1 MNRNMNAYFQYF
13 MPKKS
18 IAQHNACVQL
28 KNNIFHCKSTTI
40 PTSNITYVL
49 KLRMFIFRTG
59 TALVVVSQG
68 VVELQQLRLQHQRQ
82 QQDQQL
88 RQHPLGAVTCNYELF
103 LILN

>member
-1 MNRNMNAYFQYF
+1 
-13 MPKKS
+13 
-18 IAQHNACVQL
+18 
-28 KNNIFHCKSTTI
+28 
-40 PTSNITYVL
+40 
-49 KLRMFIFRTG
+49 MFIFRTG

-103 LILN
+103 LILKIL

>member
-1 MNRNMNAYFQYF
+1 
-13 MPKKS
+13 
-18 IAQHNACVQL
+18 
-28 KNNIFHCKSTTI
+28 
-40 PTSNITYVL
+40 
-49 KLRMFIFRTG
+49 MFIFRTG

-103 LILN
+103 LILKN